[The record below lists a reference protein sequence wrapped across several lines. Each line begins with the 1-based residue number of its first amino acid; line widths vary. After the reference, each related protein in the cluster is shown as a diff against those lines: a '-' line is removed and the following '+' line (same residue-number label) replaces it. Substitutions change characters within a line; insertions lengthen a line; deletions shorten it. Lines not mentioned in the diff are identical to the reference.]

1 MLILTNMLMPTN
13 IVSDVEAVLLR
24 NRPNYMTAYQIL
36 EDLPTPV
43 RDQLIL
49 ERGLP
54 GQGSGNNY
62 ASATVVSDAAQMLP
76 GIQIEF
82 LQTQHVIFEVAGHQ
96 IRSSSPSCGLYR
108 LP

>member
-1 MLILTNMLMPTN
+1 MLTQTMLTPTN

-36 EDLPTPV
+36 EDLPTHL
-43 RDQLIL
+43 RDQLIQ
-49 ERGLP
+49 ERGMP

-62 ASATVVSDAAQMLP
+62 ASANVVCDAAQMIQ
-76 GIQIEF
+76 GIQIDF
-82 LQTQHVIFEVAGHQ
+82 LQTQHVLFEIAGHQ
-96 IRSSSPSCGLYR
+96 IRSSSPACGLYR